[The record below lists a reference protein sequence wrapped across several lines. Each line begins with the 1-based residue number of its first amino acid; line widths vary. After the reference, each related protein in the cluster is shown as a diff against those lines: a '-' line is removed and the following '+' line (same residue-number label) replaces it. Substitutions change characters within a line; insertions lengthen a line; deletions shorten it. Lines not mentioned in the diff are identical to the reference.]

1 MARGLH
7 PCRRTE
13 KLKERQ
19 SEKEI
24 RQGSRDLNS
33 SEPNSLAIQEREKPN
48 ISHTNDQFFST
59 KNDSQLQTNLQPPLP
74 YKHGRNIHPC
84 TRGERALYSRDL
96 AVRNCWWFCACAAWQ
111 CVLRDVRSL
120 QSSERS
126 LRGPQE
132 YVEKNPN
139 PALHSFT
146 PVDLSDIRKRN
157 SQDCR
162 KS

>member
-59 KNDSQLQTNLQPPLP
+59 KNDSQLQTNLQPSLP

-84 TRGERALYSRDL
+84 TRGERALYPRDL
-96 AVRNCWWFCACAAWQ
+96 AVRAARCPVPAEQRAQ
-111 CVLRDVRSL
+111 CSGAPGVRGEEPK
-120 QSSERS
+120 SS
-126 LRGPQE
+126 
-132 YVEKNPN
+132 
-139 PALHSFT
+139 PALVHPS
-146 PVDLSDIRKRN
+146 
-157 SQDCR
+157 
-162 KS
+162 